1 MRKMLENPAFTEQ
14 VDKKV
19 RISKIDCLCYYPD
32 SALPVV
38 CSLYYNQYMTWPIQ
52 KSGVCVYVFVE
63 GRSNVGYKD
72 TCSTVQFVAAK
83 PAVV

>member
-1 MRKMLENPAFTEQ
+1 MLENPAFTER

-19 RISKIDCLCYYPD
+19 RISKTDCLCYYPD

-38 CSLYYNQYMTWPIQ
+38 CSLYYYSVHDLTYSKVW
-52 KSGVCVYVFVE
+52 SVCVYVFVE

-72 TCSTVQFVAAK
+72 TCSAVQFVAAK
-83 PAVV
+83 PAVM